1 MNLHSGSS
9 PNPVQAFW
17 LKGVY
22 DALIFPAWV
31 VAFSLISIGPLAQ
44 AAEYSVFAAM
54 ASTVLVW
61 AGPAQVL
68 FFSGVSAGMAL
79 PAMAFVIALSS
90 MRFLPMTMALIPM
103 LPLKNKSLFMQL
115 LIGHMISVTVWAESL
130 RRLPSIPDEGRIGYY
145 MGFGG
150 CCIFLS
156 TISTGLGFLLTNTL
170 PVAFGAG
177 LLFLTPVF
185 FTCSICAGARNAA
198 DWLAIIAG
206 LFLEPFVS
214 DLVGPEFDLLVIGLT
229 GGSAAYLVKRHLV
242 LRDKGKMA

>member
-1 MNLHSGSS
+1 MSEQSRPSH
-9 PNPVQAFW
+9 AYERAYW

-22 DALIFPAWV
+22 DALKLPAWV
-31 VAFSLISIGPLAQ
+31 VAASLISIGPLAQ
-44 AAEYSVFAAM
+44 AAGYSAFDAM

-68 FFSGVSAGMAL
+68 FFSGVSAGMAM
-79 PAMAFVIALSS
+79 PALAFVIALSS
-90 MRFLPMTMALIPM
+90 MRFLPMTMALIPI
-103 LPLKNKSLFMQL
+103 LPLKNKSLFTQL
-115 LIGHMISVTVWAESL
+115 LFGHMISVTVWAESL
-130 RRLPSIPDEGRIGYY
+130 RRLPNISEENRIAYY
-145 MGFGG
+145 FGFGG

-198 DWLAIIAG
+198 DWLAIISG
-206 LFLEPFVS
+206 LFLEPVVS

-242 LRDKGKMA
+242 LRDKGKTA